1 MGISEY
7 MTIYV
12 YINIYVYA
20 HTHTH
25 HNFSVHF
32 KHMRGANVHLV
43 LLIFLAKTCS
53 KPTLFLQCSQHFP
66 ADWCIPNIPTMV
78 FCCIFPNMFLYFAL
92 FSSQYFPY
100 LFLIFFLSCPR
111 TPFQKS
117 QIWGTFSGSPKCW
130 NGHHGQ
136 IFSRPHHLAEIGR
149 NIGYCREISR

>member
-1 MGISEY
+1 M
-7 MTIYV
+7 
-12 YINIYVYA
+12 YIC
-20 HTHTH
+20 THTH

-32 KHMRGANVHLV
+32 KHMRRANVHLV

-78 FCCIFPNMFLYFAL
+78 FCCIFPNMFLYFPL
-92 FSSQYFPY
+92 FPNI
-100 LFLIFFLSCPR
+100 FLICSSYVSYLALELPFNLSKIP
-111 TPFQKS
+111 
-117 QIWGTFSGSPKCW
+117 QIWGTFSGSPKRW